1 MIAEKTVSPLV
12 LAHVRAAGPGSGTP
26 TELNCHPFSCG
37 KFLFMHNGCI
47 GDFEK
52 IRRRVLSGLSEVAFN
67 FAVSNQCIDSVLI
80 FAVFIEQLYRGVHG
94 DYTANELRWIYS
106 GDYTANELCV
116 GVIFWLTRLYN
127 QNMEFG
133 NKKLQNNIAR
143 TNPVNA
149 CLYMQ

>member
-80 FAVFIEQLYRGVHG
+80 FAVFIEQLYRG
-94 DYTANELRWIYS
+94 
-106 GDYTANELCV
+106 

-133 NKKLQNNIAR
+133 NKKLQNNIA
-143 TNPVNA
+143 PPQ
-149 CLYMQ
+149 L